1 MIRNIFLI
9 TRAVPTDEARDFAQK
24 NNLFSFIETSAL
36 DSTNVETAFHNV
48 IGGVYRIMSE
58 KSAPGEQVHGNKFQN
73 LSFC

>member
-1 MIRNIFLI
+1 MIPFLI

-58 KSAPGEQVHGNKFQN
+58 KSAPSEQVQGNIFQN